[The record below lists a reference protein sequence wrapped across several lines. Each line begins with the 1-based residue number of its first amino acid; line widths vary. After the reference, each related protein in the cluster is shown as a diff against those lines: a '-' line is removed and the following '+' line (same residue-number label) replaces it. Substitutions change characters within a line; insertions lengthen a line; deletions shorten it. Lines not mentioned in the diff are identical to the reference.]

1 MSLNYGTIHAL
12 HLHTFRALNLY
23 THAAT
28 SDYDPSMVPNQALF
42 NLSTNE
48 QCFDVPIID
57 DDIPEDTE
65 NFMLSFDLLIDAEE
79 QSPLAIVTPRM
90 LEVEITDNDEGK

>member
-1 MSLNYGTIHAL
+1 MC
-12 HLHTFRALNLY
+12 

-42 NLSTNE
+42 SISTAGNE
-48 QCFDVPIID
+48 QCFDVMIID

-65 NFMLSFDLLIDAEE
+65 DFMLTFGTAIDPDA
-79 QSPLAIVTPRM
+79 QNPLVTLTPRI
-90 LEVEITDNDEGK
+90 LEVDITDNDEGK